1 MAKPTQ
7 SKPAQST
14 GKPSHP
20 PSLWTAPLTTLFLFA
35 KLIYSDLIALASQY
49 KKLLTALSAL
59 ASVYFIAHFVPF
71 LTAEVLQIDEILLF
85 GLFWIGLGVLSS
97 IGLGTGLHTFVLYLG
112 PKIIRYVLAS
122 SECGRPAVML
132 PNRFALFPSFGCPTV
147 DSSSSSDSLSFWSIL
162 SIVQLESFLWGFG
175 TAIGELPPYVVS
187 RAARLQG
194 SKAEELEELEREQN
208 ETSIFGRL
216 KGRLFGYVRQNA
228 FVTVLLLASFPNPLF
243 DLAGLTCG
251 HLLVPFWTFFI
262 ATMIGK
268 AIVKVHLQVASI
280 IFLFSKAQ
288 IDLVINY
295 LRTKISSNLGE
306 FVSEFIEK
314 QRKSMLTNIGTHVEK
329 ENWLG
334 TIWNVVL
341 MGMIGYFL
349 ASIINS
355 RVQQHFASV
364 NKEK

>member
-1 MAKPTQ
+1 MAKLNET
-7 SKPAQST
+7 KPARSA
-14 GKPSHP
+14 GSPSRS
-20 PSLWTAPLTTLFLFA
+20 PSLWTAPLTTLLLFT
-35 KLIYSDLIALASQY
+35 KLTYADSVALAVEY
-49 KKLLTALSAL
+49 KRLLAALSAVG
-59 ASVYFIAHFVPF
+59 SVYFAAHFFPF
-71 LTAEVLQIDEILLF
+71 LTSEVLQIDEVLLF
-85 GLFWIGLGVLSS
+85 GCFWIGLGVLSS

-122 SECGRPAVML
+122 SECGRPATML
-132 PNRFALFPSFGCPTV
+132 PNRFALFPSFGCPT
-147 DSSSSSDSLSFWSIL
+147 DENSFAENSLSFGSIL

-175 TAIGELPPYVVS
+175 TAIGELPPYIVS

-194 SKAEELEELEREQN
+194 SKAEELEELEKEQN
-208 ETSIFGRL
+208 ESSIFGRL

-228 FVTVLLLASFPNPLF
+228 FITVLLLASFPNPLF

-268 AIVKVHLQVASI
+268 AIVKVHLQVWAI

-288 IDLVINY
+288 IDLVVNY
-295 LRTKISSNLGE
+295 LRTKISTSLGE
-306 FVSEFIEK
+306 FVSEFVES
-314 QRKSMLTNIGTHVEK
+314 QRKNMLTNIGTHVEK
-329 ENWLG
+329 ESWLG

-341 MGMIGYFL
+341 MGMIGYFVT
-349 ASIINS
+349 SIVNS
-355 RVQQHFASV
+355 RVQQHFANI